1 MIHVLFHVFLL
12 IYILN
17 NFDLTLYLI
26 LNNMNNK
33 KKEITL
39 QQLEYKIYFNEKNKV
54 KKNKIKERTLE
65 QHFKITYSKKDDD

>member
-1 MIHVLFHVFLL
+1 
-12 IYILN
+12 
-17 NFDLTLYLI
+17 
-26 LNNMNNK
+26 MNNK